1 MLLLT
6 SLHLTSTPLDKEDC
20 YQRVR
25 MLAGGEINDSFL
37 LHSDPLSSYGNEAL
51 HTALSTKLP
60 EPQLRQEA
68 NETSFNAEQLSVQI

>member
-25 MLAGGEINDSFL
+25 MLAGGEINDSFMVTL
-37 LHSDPLSSYGNEAL
+37 CLHLVMKHCTLHYQQSYPSLSCGKNRL
-51 HTALSTKLP
+51 KLV
-60 EPQLRQEA
+60 
-68 NETSFNAEQLSVQI
+68 SVQI